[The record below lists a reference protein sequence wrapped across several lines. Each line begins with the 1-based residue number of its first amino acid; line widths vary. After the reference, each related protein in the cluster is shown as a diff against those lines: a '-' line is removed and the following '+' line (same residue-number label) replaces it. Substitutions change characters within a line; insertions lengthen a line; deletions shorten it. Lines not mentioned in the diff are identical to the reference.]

1 MFVGPV
7 VSVPMILLSIYGIGY
22 GREIPIPLIMKIFMS
37 FSYLRHGLEGV
48 MAALYGNNRGDSLCP
63 DTEMF
68 CMFKKPSFLLELLGF
83 TELNYLTSVAFLIAY
98 YLLFTTAAFLMIR
111 HRLSFTSTNLIAVQY
126 VMQFVKKNFNFSAYN
141 Y

>member
-37 FSYLRHGLEGV
+37 LSYLRHGLEGV
-48 MAALYGNNRGDSLCP
+48 MAALYGNNRGDTICP

-68 CMFKKPSFLLELLGF
+68 CMFKKSSFLLELLGF
-83 TELNYLTSVAFLIAY
+83 TELDYLTSISFLIGY

-111 HRLSFTSTNLIAVQY
+111 HRLRFTSSNLIAVQF